1 MAGESTI
8 QERLQFNMIDQAAV
22 AILRESK
29 PFLLAEMPAIL
40 DLFYEH
46 VGRFAETAKFFKSRD
61 HMMHAKNMQLRHWAI
76 ILEGRFD
83 ETYES
88 SVTKIGEVHNKL
100 GLEPRWYIGGYNAL
114 VAGLVRAVADHMPLG
129 RFDRSGARKKAD
141 LQTAVIKAA
150 MLDMDLAIAVY
161 IEAGRRDRRSI
172 LERLAGDFERTVGGV
187 VNIVASAATEL
198 QAAAQ
203 TMTSSASSA
212 ASQAL
217 AVDAASRD
225 ASSNV
230 QSVAAATEELTGSIQ
245 EISRQVNES
254 ARTSTEAARDADQ
267 TAEKMRRLS
276 EGAQK
281 IGTVIDLINN
291 IAGQTNLLALNAT
304 IEAARAGE
312 AGRGFAVVASE
323 VKSLAEQTA
332 KATAEIAGQIGDIQG
347 ATAESVQA
355 IGAITSVIKN
365 MNDISTAIAAAVEQQ
380 GSATNEISRSVQ
392 LAAKSTG
399 EVSVNIS
406 KITESS
412 GETGAASSQVLT
424 AASELS
430 SQAERLRAEVDKFI
444 ATVKAA

>member
-1 MAGESTI
+1 MSGESTI
-8 QERLQFNMIDQAAV
+8 QERLRFNMIDQTVVAV
-22 AILRESK
+22 LREAK
-29 PFLLAEMPAIL
+29 TFILAEMPGVL
-40 DLFYEH
+40 DGFYDH
-46 VGRFAETAKFFKSRD
+46 IGQFTETARFFKSRD
-61 HMMHAKNMQLRHWAI
+61 HMMHAKKMQLQHWAI
-76 ILEGRFD
+76 IMDGRFD
-83 ETYES
+83 ETYEA

-114 VAGLVRAVADHMPLG
+114 VSGLINAVSDRMPVARFARGAAD
-129 RFDRSGARKKAD
+129 KKVA
-141 LQTAVIKAA
+141 LQTAIIKAA

-161 IEAGRRDRRSI
+161 IEAGRRDRRSV
-172 LERLAGDFERTVGGV
+172 LERLAGDFEKTIGGV

-198 QAAAQ
+198 QAAAR
-203 TMTSSASSA
+203 TMTASASEA
-212 ASQAL
+212 ATQSL
-217 AVDAASRD
+217 AVDEASKD

-230 QSVAAATEELTGSIQ
+230 QSVAAATEQLTGSIQ

-304 IEAARAGE
+304 IEAARAGD

-355 IGAITSVIKN
+355 IGAITTVIKS
-365 MNDISTAIAAAVEQQ
+365 MSDISTAIAAAVEEQ

-399 EVSVNIS
+399 EVSANIS
-406 KITESS
+406 KITQSS
-412 GETGAASSQVLT
+412 GETGAAASQVLA

-430 SQAERLRAEVDKFI
+430 RQSEQLRAEVDTFLM
-444 ATVKAA
+444 TVKAA

>member
-1 MAGESTI
+1 MSSESTI
-8 QERLQFNMIDQAAV
+8 QERLRFNMIDSETVAV
-22 AILRESK
+22 LREAK
-29 PFLLAEMPAIL
+29 PFILAELPLVL
-40 DLFYEH
+40 DGFYDH
-46 VGRFAETAKFFKSRD
+46 VGKFAETAKFFRSRD
-61 HMMHAKNMQLRHWAI
+61 HMMHAKKMQLQHWTI
-76 ILEGRFD
+76 IMDGRFD
-83 ETYES
+83 PTYEA

-114 VAGLVRAVADHMPLG
+114 VSGLVNAIADRMPVG
-129 RFDRSGARKKAD
+129 RFDRNAIKRKAA

-161 IEAGRRDRRSI
+161 IDAGRRDRRAI
-172 LERLAGDFERTVGGV
+172 LEQLAGDFEKSIGSV

-203 TMTSSASSA
+203 TMTSSASEA
-212 ASQAL
+212 ATKSL
-217 AVDAASRD
+217 TVDTASRD

-230 QSVAAATEELTGSIQ
+230 QSVAAATEQLTGSIR

-254 ARTSTEAARDADQ
+254 ARTAAEAARDADQ

-332 KATAEIAGQIGDIQG
+332 KATAEIAGQVGEIQS
-347 ATAESVQA
+347 ATSESVEA
-355 IGAITSVIKN
+355 IGGITNVIKTMSN
-365 MNDISTAIAAAVEQQ
+365 ISTAIAAAVEQQ
-380 GSATNEISRSVQ
+380 GAATSEISRSVQ
-392 LAAKSTG
+392 LASKSTG
-399 EVSVNIS
+399 DVSVNIS
-406 KITESS
+406 AITQSS
-412 GETGAASSQVLT
+412 GETGAAASQVLG

-430 SQAERLRAEVDKFI
+430 RQSAQLRAEVDKFLV
-444 ATVKAA
+444 TVRAA

>member
-1 MAGESTI
+1 MSEGSTI
-8 QERLQFNMIDQAAV
+8 RERLRFNMIDQETV
-22 AILRESK
+22 AILREAKS
-29 PFLLAEMPAIL
+29 FILAEMPLIL
-40 DLFYEH
+40 DGFYE
-46 VGRFAETAKFFKSRD
+46 
-61 HMMHAKNMQLRHWAI
+61 HMMHAKKMQLLHWAI
-76 ILEGRFD
+76 IMDGRFD
-83 ETYES
+83 ETYEA

-114 VAGLVRAVADHMPLG
+114 VSGLINAIAQRMPI
-129 RFDRSGARKKAD
+129 RMFDRGGPERKAS

-161 IEAGRRDRRSI
+161 IEAGRRDRRSV
-172 LERLAGDFERTVGGV
+172 LERLAGDFEKTIGGV
-187 VNIVASAATEL
+187 VSIVASAATEL

-203 TMTSSASSA
+203 TMTGSAKDA
-212 ASQAL
+212 ATQSL
-217 AVDAASRD
+217 VVDAASKD

-230 QSVAAATEELTGSIQ
+230 QSVAAATEQLTGSIQ

-254 ARTSTEAARDADQ
+254 ARTSTEAARDADR

-332 KATAEIAGQIGDIQG
+332 KATAEIAGQIGDIQS
-347 ATAESVQA
+347 ATTESVNA
-355 IGAITSVIKN
+355 IGTITDVIKT

-392 LAAKSTG
+392 LAAKSSN

-406 KITESS
+406 RITQSS
-412 GETGAASSQVLT
+412 GETGAAASQVLT

-430 SQAERLRAEVDKFI
+430 CQSEQLRAEVDKFLE
-444 ATVKAA
+444 TVRAA

>member
-1 MAGESTI
+1 MSEKSTI
-8 QERLQFNMIDQAAV
+8 QERLRFNMIDQETVAV
-22 AILRESK
+22 LREAKS
-29 PFLLAEMPAIL
+29 FILAEMPQIL
-40 DLFYEH
+40 DRFYDH
-46 VGRFAETAKFFKSRD
+46 IGKFTETAKFFKNRE
-61 HMMHAKNMQLRHWAI
+61 HMMHAKKMQLQHWAI
-76 ILEGRFD
+76 IMDGRFD
-83 ETYES
+83 ESYEA

-114 VAGLVRAVADHMPLG
+114 VSGLVSAIAQRMPMR
-129 RFDRSGARKKAD
+129 RFDRGGPGRKAS

-150 MLDMDLAIAVY
+150 MLDMDFAIAVY

-172 LERLAGDFERTVGGV
+172 LERLAGDFEKAIGGV

-203 TMTSSASSA
+203 TMTASAK
-212 ASQAL
+212 
-217 AVDAASRD
+217 DAATQSLVVDTASKD

-230 QSVAAATEELTGSIQ
+230 QSVAAATEQLSGSIR

-254 ARTSTEAARDADQ
+254 ARTSTEAARDADR

-332 KATAEIAGQIGDIQG
+332 KATAEIAGQIGDIQS
-347 ATAESVQA
+347 ATTESVDA
-355 IGAITSVIKN
+355 IGTITNVIKT

-392 LAAKSTG
+392 LAAKSSG

-406 KITESS
+406 RITQSS
-412 GETGAASSQVLT
+412 GETGAAATQVLT

-430 SQAERLRAEVDKFI
+430 CQSEQLRAEVDKFL
-444 ATVKAA
+444 ATVRAA

>member
-1 MAGESTI
+1 MSGESTI
-8 QERLQFNMIDQAAV
+8 RERLRFNMIDQETV
-22 AILRESK
+22 AILREAKS
-29 PFLLAEMPAIL
+29 FILAEMPLIL
-40 DLFYEH
+40 DGFYDH
-46 VGRFAETAKFFKSRD
+46 IGNFAETAKFFRSRE
-61 HMMHAKNMQLRHWAI
+61 HMMHAKKMQLLHWAI
-76 ILEGRFD
+76 IMDGRFG
-83 ETYES
+83 ETYEA

-114 VAGLVRAVADHMPLG
+114 VAGLVNAIAQRMPL
-129 RFDRSGARKKAD
+129 RMFDRGGPGRRAN
-141 LQTAVIKAA
+141 LQTAVIKAS
-150 MLDMDLAIAVY
+150 MLDMDFAIAVY
-161 IEAGRRDRRSI
+161 IEAGRRDRRSV
-172 LERLAGDFERTVGGV
+172 LERLAGDFERAIGGV

-198 QAAAQ
+198 QTAAQ
-203 TMTSSASSA
+203 SMTASANDA
-212 ASQAL
+212 ATQSL
-217 AVDAASRD
+217 VVDAASKD

-230 QSVAAATEELTGSIQ
+230 QSVAAATEQLTGSIQ

-254 ARTSTEAARDADQ
+254 ARTSTEAARDADR

-332 KATAEIAGQIGDIQG
+332 KATAEIAGQIGDIQS
-347 ATAESVQA
+347 ATTESVNA
-355 IGAITSVIKN
+355 IGTITDVIKA

-392 LAAKSTG
+392 LAAKS
-399 EVSVNIS
+399 
-406 KITESS
+406 S
-412 GETGAASSQVLT
+412 G
-424 AASELS
+424 
-430 SQAERLRAEVDKFI
+430 
-444 ATVKAA
+444 

>member
-1 MAGESTI
+1 MSGESTI
-8 QERLQFNMIDQAAV
+8 RERLRFNMIDQETV
-22 AILRESK
+22 AILREAKS
-29 PFLLAEMPAIL
+29 FILTEMPLIL
-40 DLFYEH
+40 DGFYDH
-46 VGRFAETAKFFKSRD
+46 IGNFAETAKFFRSRE
-61 HMMHAKNMQLRHWAI
+61 HMMHAKKMQLLHWAI
-76 ILEGRFD
+76 IMDGRFD
-83 ETYES
+83 ETYEA

-114 VAGLVRAVADHMPLG
+114 VAGLVNAIAQRMPI
-129 RFDRSGARKKAD
+129 RMFDRGGPGRRAN
-141 LQTAVIKAA
+141 LQTAVIKAS
-150 MLDMDLAIAVY
+150 MLDMDFAIAVY
-161 IEAGRRDRRSI
+161 IEAGRRDRRSV
-172 LERLAGDFERTVGGV
+172 LERLAGDFERAIGGV

-198 QAAAQ
+198 QTAAQ
-203 TMTSSASSA
+203 SMTASANDA
-212 ASQAL
+212 ATQSL
-217 AVDAASRD
+217 VVDAASKD

-230 QSVAAATEELTGSIQ
+230 QSVAAATEQLTGSIQ

-254 ARTSTEAARDADQ
+254 ARTSTEAARDADR

-332 KATAEIAGQIGDIQG
+332 KATAEIAGQIGDIQS
-347 ATAESVQA
+347 ATTESVNA
-355 IGAITSVIKN
+355 IGTITDVIKA

-392 LAAKSTG
+392 LAAKSSG

-406 KITESS
+406 RITQSS
-412 GETGAASSQVLT
+412 GETGAAASQVLT

-430 SQAERLRAEVDKFI
+430 CQSEQLRAEVDKFLE
-444 ATVKAA
+444 TVRAA

>member
-1 MAGESTI
+1 MSGGSTI
-8 QERLQFNMIDQAAV
+8 QERLRFNMIDQETIAV
-22 AILRESK
+22 LREGK
-29 PFLLAEMPAIL
+29 QFILGELPLIL
-40 DLFYEH
+40 DAFYDH
-46 VGRFAETAKFFKSRD
+46 VGKFAETAKFFRSRD
-61 HMMHAKNMQLRHWAI
+61 HMMHAKKMQLQHWAI
-76 ILEGRFD
+76 IVDGRFD

-114 VAGLVRAVADHMPLG
+114 VSGLVNVIALKMPA
-129 RFDRSGARKKAD
+129 RMFDRNGFSKKVG
-141 LQTAVIKAA
+141 LQTAIIKAA
-150 MLDMDLAIAVY
+150 MLDMDFAIAVY
-161 IEAGRRDRRSI
+161 TEAGRRDRRSI
-172 LERLAGDFERTVGGV
+172 LERLASEFEKTIGGV
-187 VNIVASAATEL
+187 VGIVASAATEL

-203 TMTSSASSA
+203 TLTASASDA
-212 ASQAL
+212 AAKSL
-217 AVDAASRD
+217 AVDTASKE
-225 ASSNV
+225 ASSSV
-230 QSVAAATEELTGSIQ
+230 QSVAAATEQLTGSIQ

-281 IGTVIDLINN
+281 IGTVIDLINS

-332 KATAEIAGQIGDIQG
+332 RATAEIAGQVGDIQS
-347 ATAESVQA
+347 ATTESVDA
-355 IGAITSVIKN
+355 IGVITNVIKT

-399 EVSVNIS
+399 DVSVNVS
-406 KITESS
+406 RITQSS
-412 GETGAASSQVLT
+412 GETGAAASQVLS
-424 AASELS
+424 ASSELS
-430 SQAERLRAEVDKFI
+430 RQSEQLRTEVDKFLE
-444 ATVKAA
+444 TVRAA